1 MSATVTVLKPKT
13 RTHSAAAARRLI
25 DGASMNWRTTV
36 IRCQRCH
43 ARTDVHTMSMFD
55 TAIICMVCK
64 EIETKHPRYAEAVAA
79 ECSAVQ
85 SGNLNFPGIGK
96 PEDL

>member
-1 MSATVTVLKPKT
+1 
-13 RTHSAAAARRLI
+13 
-25 DGASMNWRTTV
+25 
-36 IRCQRCH
+36 
-43 ARTDVHTMSMFD
+43 MSMFD